1 MQITK
6 RKIFIGIAA
15 LILLIIGLG
24 VILVY
29 PMINNI
35 GTLSGQMEDQL
46 LLLKKNNLKEQN
58 LKTFKEKQ
66 SEIELQLENME
77 GSIISS
83 DDNLEYILLL
93 EKIAK
98 NTDVKQSI
106 NISKV
111 VEEKESVKSDNEN
124 KDPLEDL
131 PHMTVDIQ
139 LEGKY
144 KNILTYL
151 LYLESLKIYSDIF
164 SLDIKLKSL
173 EKLSS
178 IDQRSIEKAEV
189 GEEDVVK
196 ADFKARVFTND

>member
-189 GEEDVVK
+189 GEEDVVR